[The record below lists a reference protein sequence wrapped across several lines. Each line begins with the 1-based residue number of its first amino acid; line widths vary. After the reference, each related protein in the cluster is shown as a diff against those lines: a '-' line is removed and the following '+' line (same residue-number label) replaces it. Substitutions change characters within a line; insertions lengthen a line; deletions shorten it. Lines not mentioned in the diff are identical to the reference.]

1 MFISDFAIRRPII
14 TVVTML
20 ALAVFGLVALFR
32 LDTDEFPD
40 LNAPIVFVG
49 VPYPGASPD
58 QVEREVVDRL
68 EDRFSSIAGLE
79 ELRSTS
85 TDGFA
90 QLIVQFQFTK
100 PVDQATQ
107 DVRDA
112 ISAERAQ
119 LPQEIIEPIIQ
130 RFDPNQLPIVS
141 LALTSQTLDP
151 AQLTVIAERT
161 IASDLRAISGVAQV
175 NIAGADSAT
184 LNVTLDP
191 QRLAAAGVGVDQVV
205 AALRAQNLAAPVGQV
220 TNSTTERTI
229 RLEGKLQNPQD
240 FLRLTVATRNG
251 TPVPLGAVATVAA
264 GSAERRSSAFF
275 NGREAIGLD
284 IVKSKGYSTTAVSDQ
299 VKARVAALRAQLP
312 PGVSLE
318 TVRDAGTRVRNS
330 VRDVQSALV
339 EGALLTV
346 LVVFVFLNSWRST
359 VITGLALPVSV
370 LASFVPLL
378 ALGFTLNTMSLL
390 GLSLAIGILIDD
402 AIVVRENIVRHVEM
416 GKDHLQ
422 AAHDGT
428 DEIGLAV
435 AATTFSIVAV
445 FVPVGFMSGLAGQ
458 WFKPF
463 ALTIAAAVL
472 VSLFVSFSL
481 DPMLSA
487 YWADPH
493 VPDDQ
498 KRGITRALDRFNRW
512 FDRQTARYTRGVGWA
527 LDHPKTM
534 VLIAAGSLAGAFALQ
549 GAFGGAGFVPDSDRS
564 EVSVSVE
571 APAGSSLAYT
581 RFAAENVARQVR
593 THPEVAYTYTTVG
606 SASGT
611 GAVDA
616 ASVYVRLKPRADRTR
631 TQRQFSTALRRE
643 LRQIGGATA
652 YILESGGPGG
662 GQRQVQLQLQGTES
676 ATLARLADSVARVVR
691 RVPGAVDVGL
701 SSKGQKP
708 ELRVDVN
715 RGLAGSLGLSV
726 GQIAQAL
733 RPAFAGVDAGTWVDP
748 GGQTDYVRVRLPAES
763 RQNAADLARIPIVL
777 STVGGAAG
785 GSPGGPT
792 VLPLGQVATVT
803 PTSGPAQIEHLNRKR
818 VVTVGANVEGRSLN
832 EVLGGINAAVRRQVR
847 FPAGYQIVQGGQ
859 AKSQAEVFGSIGV
872 ALGTAVML
880 MYLILVV
887 QFGSF
892 LDPLAI
898 LLSLPLSLI
907 GVVLALLV
915 TGDTLNLMSLIGV
928 ILLMGIVAKNAILLV
943 DFAKW
948 GTERG
953 MPIREALIE
962 AGRTRLRPILMT
974 TLALIAGM
982 IPVALG
988 LGEGA
993 DFRAPLGRAV
1003 IGGTITST
1011 VLTLFV
1017 IPVIYEIFDTWRS
1030 GLSAVIARRR
1040 ARRPVAAPAGALAPE
1055 PAGD

>member
-14 TVVTML
+14 TIVTML
-20 ALAVFGLVALFR
+20 ALAVFGLIALFR

-40 LNAPIVFVG
+40 IAAPIVFVG
-49 VPYPGASPD
+49 VAYPGASPE

-90 QLIVQFQFTK
+90 QMIVQFQFSK

-112 ISAERAQ
+112 IAAERAQ
-119 LPQEIIEPIIQ
+119 LPQEIIEPIVQ

-141 LALTSQTLDP
+141 LALTSPTLDP
-151 AQLTVIAERT
+151 AQLTVIAEKT
-161 IASDLRAISGVAQV
+161 IGSDLRAISGVAQV

-191 QRLAAAGVGVDQVV
+191 QRLAAAGVGVEQVV
-205 AALRAQNLAAPVGQV
+205 GALRAQNLAAPVGQV
-220 TNSTTERTI
+220 TNATTERTI
-229 RLEGKLQNPQD
+229 RLEGRLPNPQD
-240 FLRLTVATRNG
+240 FLNLTVASRNG
-251 TPVPLGAVATVAA
+251 VAVPLGAVATVEA

-275 NGREAIGLD
+275 SGREAIGLD
-284 IVKSKGYSTTAVSDQ
+284 VVKSKGFSTTAVSDR
-299 VKARVAALRAQLP
+299 VRARVAALQAQLP
-312 PGVSLE
+312 PGARLE
-318 TVRDAGTRVRNS
+318 MVRDAGTRVENS
-330 VRDVQSALV
+330 VRNVQEALV

-378 ALGFTLNTMSLL
+378 AMGFTLNTMSLL

-422 AAHDGT
+422 ASHEGT

-445 FVPVGFMSGLAGQ
+445 FVPVGFMAGLAGQ

-463 ALTIAAAVL
+463 ALTIAFSVL

-487 YWADPH
+487 YWPDPH
-493 VPDDQ
+493 VPEEQ
-498 KRGITRALDRFNRW
+498 KGVVTRTLDRFNRW
-512 FDRQTARYTRGVGWA
+512 FDAQTERYTRGVGWA
-527 LDHPKTM
+527 LDHPKSM
-534 VLIAAGSLAGAFALQ
+534 VLLAVGTLVGAFALQ
-549 GAFGGAGFVPDSDRS
+549 GAFGGAGFVPESDRS
-564 EVSVSVE
+564 ELTVSVE
-571 APAGSSLAYT
+571 APPGASLEYT

-593 THPEVAYTYTTVG
+593 THKEVAYTYTTVG

-616 ASVYVRLKPRADRTR
+616 ANVYVRLVPKKERNV
-631 TQRQFSTALRRE
+631 TQQEFAARIRGEIRRV
-643 LRQIGGATA
+643 GGVTA
-652 YILESGGPGG
+652 YLLESGGPDGG
-662 GQRQVQLQLQGTES
+662 VRSIQLQLQGRES
-676 ATLARLADSVARVVR
+676 GTLNRIAEQALAIVR
-691 RVPGAVDVGL
+691 STPGAVDVGL

-708 ELRVDVN
+708 ELRVDIN
-715 RGLAGSLGLSV
+715 RGLAGTLGLSV

-733 RPAFAGVDAGTWVDP
+733 RPAFAGVDAGNWVDP
-748 GGQTDYVRVRLPAES
+748 RGQTNYVRVRLPAEA
-763 RQNAADLARIPIVL
+763 RQSPADLAQIPLVL
-777 STVGGAAG
+777 
-785 GSPGGPT
+785 PGGPNGPAP
-792 VLPLGQVATVT
+792 VPLGQVATIT
-803 PTSGPAQIEHLNRKR
+803 PSTGPAQIEHLNRRR
-818 VVTVGANVEGRSLN
+818 VVTVAANSEGRAFS
-832 EVLGGINAAVRRQVR
+832 EVFGEAERRIRREVR
-847 FPAGYQIVQGGQ
+847 FPEGYQLVSGGQ
-859 AKSQAEVFGSIGV
+859 AKDQAEVFGSIGV

-892 LDPLAI
+892 LDPIAI
-898 LLSLPLSLI
+898 LISLPLSLI
-907 GVVLALLV
+907 GVVLALIA
-915 TGDTLNLMSLIGV
+915 TGDTLNIMSLIGV
-928 ILLMGIVAKNAILLV
+928 MLLMGIVAKNAILLI

-948 GTERG
+948 GRESG
-953 MPIREALIE
+953 MPMREALIE
-962 AGRTRLRPILMT
+962 AGRTRLRPIMMT

-1017 IPVIYEIFDTWRS
+1017 IPTIYEIFDGWRS
-1030 GLSAVIARRR
+1030 ALGRRFRRR
-1040 ARRPVAAPAGALAPE
+1040 APAHAVPAGGLSPE